1 VRLSQPH
8 AQHLQRLQQTAAV
21 VATASRSQRRRT
33 QSQALGAHLRD
44 ELGLTEE
51 MAARPWQAAWSSMAS
66 FAVGALSPLLTAA
79 LMPASIRAVA
89 ITVAPCVAM
98 IALGAIGGGLG
109 GASRVRGAVRVGVGG
124 GAALAL
130 TYLIGSAFGTA
141 IG

>member
-1 VRLSQPH
+1 
-8 AQHLQRLQQTAAV
+8 
-21 VATASRSQRRRT
+21 
-33 QSQALGAHLRD
+33 
-44 ELGLTEE
+44 
-51 MAARPWQAAWSSMAS
+51 
-66 FAVGALSPLLTAA
+66 
-79 LMPASIRAVA
+79 
-89 ITVAPCVAM
+89 M